1 LAGIKSKIMRDI
13 RSEFPAL
20 SDEVV
25 YLDSGA
31 TSIKPRRVLDA
42 VRDYYENF
50 PANVHRGGYPWANR
64 ATELYERARKKVASL
79 INAESEE
86 VIFTKNATEGLNL
99 AAHILDPLVG
109 EGDRIIVSILEHHA
123 NFLPW
128 MRLARRKG
136 AEFSIA
142 RITAEGY
149 LDLEDLERRMTPN
162 TKVVAITM
170 ASNVLGTIPPLREVV
185 KLARRVGA
193 YVVLDGAQYLPHRRV
208 DVKALGAH
216 FISFSGHKAFAPMG
230 TGILW
235 GRAEILRDGSPLL
248 VGGSMIRHVREDGY
262 DLADSP
268 NRYEAGTPNVGG
280 VIGLG
285 EAVDFILE
293 VGYERMAE
301 HEARLTEY
309 LWEALA
315 DIPGLERYGPP
326 PKDRTSL
333 VAFNVAGVHPHD
345 VAWYLGEMGIMVRSG
360 GHCAHPLHA
369 HLGIPYGQSVRASL
383 SIFNTTE
390 DVDRLV
396 EGIRKVRKV
405 FGV

>member
-1 LAGIKSKIMRDI
+1 MRDI